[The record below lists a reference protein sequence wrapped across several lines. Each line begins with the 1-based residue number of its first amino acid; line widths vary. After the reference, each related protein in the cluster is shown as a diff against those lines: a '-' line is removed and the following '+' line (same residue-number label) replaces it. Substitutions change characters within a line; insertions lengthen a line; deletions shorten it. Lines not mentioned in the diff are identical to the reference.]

1 MMNKNKGFTLVELLV
16 VLAVIIVVIAMIND
30 DILQTLRYWVN
41 VNTIAEVEQNMRY
54 SMENISDLIK
64 NAEQVSFNGVDGRED
79 IINRVV
85 LDQDSVFILNEAE
98 EVELYLS
105 NNELF
110 VNDNSL
116 GEPFDEISLRRVNL
130 YTFGSLYE
138 IFIETSELDFEKVP
152 SLTMRKYVF
161 APNAKP

>member
-1 MMNKNKGFTLVELLV
+1 MNKNKGFTLVELLV

-64 NAEQVSFNGVDGRED
+64 NAEQISFNGVDGRED

-116 GEPFDEISLRRVNL
+116 GEPFDEVSLRRVNL

>member
-64 NAEQVSFNGVDGRED
+64 NAEQISFNGLDGRED

-116 GEPFDEISLRRVNL
+116 GEPFDEVSLRRVNL

>member
-1 MMNKNKGFTLVELLV
+1 MNKNKGFTLVELLV

-64 NAEQVSFNGVDGRED
+64 NAEQISFNGLDGRED

-116 GEPFDEISLRRVNL
+116 GEPFDEVSLRRVNL

>member
-64 NAEQVSFNGVDGRED
+64 NAEQISFNGVDGRED

-116 GEPFDEISLRRVNL
+116 GEPFDEVSLRRVNL